1 MFSWIICFLKC
12 LLRPRRSNLDGKNDI
27 HDGQTSQS
35 QKLIKESGLC
45 APKGRGGYGKGLFS
59 VRFYMLISLW
69 NIRRVAPGSDLS

>member
-27 HDGQTSQS
+27 QDGQTSQS

-45 APKGRGGYGKGLFS
+45 APKGRGGCGKGLFL